1 MSELKHLNLTE
12 KDFDLMVEGL
22 DSLPEKGM
30 AGELLGDLFGSMLM
44 EEDSEAKIKF
54 ENERDK
60 KRKEKEM
67 MTHLL
72 SGEVTIPFTDAVN
85 YVSELIEEANLPSQF
100 KYGDKVLFGMQPSD
114 GGWVCPMVGEIKGV
128 HFYKNQVKYDLE
140 LGNDEERTRIYN
152 VRSLYVM
159 PYSEEAYKCY
169 AVKQGN

>member
-60 KRKEKEM
+60 KRKEKEAKQREM
-67 MTHLL
+67 REDIKILQGKLL
-72 SGEVTIPFTDAVN
+72 MLKR
-85 YVSELIEEANLPSQF
+85 YLIEEGAL
-100 KYGDKVLFGMQPSD
+100 
-114 GGWVCPMVGEIKGV
+114 KGA
-128 HFYKNQVKYDLE
+128 YDII
-140 LGNDEERTRIYN
+140 NH
-152 VRSLYVM
+152 VS
-159 PYSEEAYKCY
+159 
-169 AVKQGN
+169 

>member
-1 MSELKHLNLTE
+1 MNTKEKAIKFLTE
-12 KDFDLMVEGL
+12 KVEGYVR
-22 DSLPEKGM
+22 P
-30 AGELLGDLFGSMLM
+30 AYGS
-44 EEDSEAKIKF
+44 
-54 ENERDK
+54 
-60 KRKEKEM
+60 EKEM